1 MGPLLQ
7 QVQFKA
13 GAVASPFDCWLTLR
27 GLRTLHVR
35 VERASQ
41 TALRLARFLD
51 SHKDVKVTHYPG
63 LEAHPLHDIAKKQM
77 KGHFGG
83 VLSFEMETE
92 AEAMAVTGALRT
104 AQRATSLGG
113 TETLVEHRASIEPP
127 GRIVS
132 PPGLIRVSVG
142 LESADDIIQDFQ
154 TALRIAMEVTQE
166 A

>member
-1 MGPLLQ
+1 
-7 QVQFKA
+7 
-13 GAVASPFDCWLTLR
+13 
-27 GLRTLHVR
+27 
-35 VERASQ
+35 
-41 TALRLARFLD
+41 
-51 SHKDVKVTHYPG
+51 VKVTHYPG
-63 LEAHPLHDIAKKQM
+63 LEAQPLHDIAKKQM

-92 AEAMAVTGALRT
+92 AESMAVTGALRT

-154 TALRIAMEVTQE
+154 TALRIAMEVT
-166 A
+166 